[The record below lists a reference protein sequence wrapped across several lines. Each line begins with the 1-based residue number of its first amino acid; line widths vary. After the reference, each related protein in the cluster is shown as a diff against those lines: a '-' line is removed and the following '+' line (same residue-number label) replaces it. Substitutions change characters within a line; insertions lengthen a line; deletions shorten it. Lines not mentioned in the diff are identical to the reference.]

1 MYNNK
6 RTNSTNVTKNT
17 STQVI
22 NLLKDARESLLS
34 LKVMTSE
41 IYYSQYLDLLNFISE
56 RINFYNTVGEVTDYS
71 VGTMMI
77 GIAKR
82 TVYHN
87 QNRLILV
94 NEINLQMVADD
105 YAVKQQE
112 YNNTVAELNKQQD
125 LSAECKYYNVPLYST
140 KAELAEAVRKK
151 AIQQRKLV
159 IKSLERGRKE
169 EVFFEGFGKEHLDMY
184 CNTLKKHVQIVK
196 VYEMLYK
203 DLIIL
208 FEALLGVY
216 STMPKGWIHR
226 FFHTCST
233 LYKQKGVLLF
243 SYFSNMDKMR
253 PFLAAFG
260 VFLIGFF
267 SVLAEIALISLLND
281 GNLSVNTVVL
291 EMVSRPFFLV
301 VFLAGCLFMGWG
313 VGRAITIL
321 ENKHE

>member
-1 MYNNK
+1 MILKTKTPIHLTASGGILNQHNTSYIMYNNK
-6 RTNSTNVTKNT
+6 RTNSANVTKST

-56 RINFYNTVGEVTDYS
+56 RINFYNTIGEVTDYS

-94 NEINLQMVADD
+94 NDINLQMIADD
-105 YAVKQQE
+105 FAVKQQE

-140 KAELAEAVRKK
+140 KSELAEAVRKK

-169 EVFFEGFGKEHLDMY
+169 EIFFEGFGKEHLDMY

-203 DLIIL
+203 NLIIL
-208 FEALLGVY
+208 FNELLGIY
-216 STMPKGWIHR
+216 STMPKG
-226 FFHTCST
+226 
-233 LYKQKGVLLF
+233 
-243 SYFSNMDKMR
+243 
-253 PFLAAFG
+253 
-260 VFLIGFF
+260 
-267 SVLAEIALISLLND
+267 
-281 GNLSVNTVVL
+281 
-291 EMVSRPFFLV
+291 
-301 VFLAGCLFMGWG
+301 
-313 VGRAITIL
+313 
-321 ENKHE
+321 